1 MTVEMECNSGQPGGA
16 CGLKRL
22 NATSLI
28 DSAVPEHVES
38 AINELF
44 EAIDRVQAMADSL
57 RAAIAPGQVRAN
69 SYYVQFCFLF

>member
-1 MTVEMECNSGQPGGA
+1 M
-16 CGLKRL
+16 
-22 NATSLI
+22 

-57 RAAIAPGQVRAN
+57 RAAIAPGLVRAN